1 MDEEEFRAVEP
12 FGVGRRRA
20 GEIARHF
27 VVLPVE
33 IGRIGGCIEGVLELA
48 TIARVAFEI
57 GVRNGAGEHVVRIR
71 TGHDGTIFVGRLL
84 FPSAAREEEELVV
97 GFRQSVEIRIVSNES
112 AECAFG
118 QCIVAE
124 FLIFDHAGAE
134 EGVAQQAVGFLLRL
148 GGEGNVGE
156 VVGAGV
162 RIELVLAFLAGV
174 ARGVGRRV
182 GLFAGELCGIVAYCR
197 FEGIATQSFG
207 REAVAAGSY
216 QRLDA
221 VFGGVVVALGLT
233 VGQQTVVG
241 AAPVVF
247 VATVAPL
254 PHESLFALLHS
265 GGIIEVPR
273 LVVRGAVGCG
283 RGGGQVG
290 GILSIAFVA
299 RATET
304 VVAIAAIGLFLFLE
318 HLDGVID
325 HGIAGRLG
333 HASQREQ

>member
-84 FPSAAREEEELVV
+84 FPSAARKEEKLVV

-118 QCIVAE
+118 QRIVAE
-124 FLIFDHAGAE
+124 FFVFDHAGAE
-134 EGVAQQAVGFLLRL
+134 EGVAQQAVGFLLCL
-148 GGEGNVGE
+148 GGERNVGE

-174 ARGVGRRV
+174 ARGVGRCV
-182 GLFAGELCGIVAYCR
+182 GLFAGELSGIVAYGR

-207 REAVAAGSY
+207 REAVAAGGY

-221 VFGGVVVALGLT
+221 VFGGVVVAFGLA

-254 PHESLFALLHS
+254 PHECLFALLHS

-283 RGGGQVG
+283 RGGGQVA

-299 RATET
+299 RTTET

-318 HLDGVID
+318 HLDGVVD
-325 HGIAGRLG
+325 HGIAGGFG
-333 HASQREQ
+333 HASQSEQ

>member
-1 MDEEEFRAVEP
+1 MDEEEFRAVET

-20 GEIARHF
+20 DEIARHF

-33 IGRIGGCIEGVLELA
+33 IGRIGGRIEGILKLA
-48 TIARVAFEI
+48 PIARVAFEI
-57 GVRNGAGEHVVRIR
+57 GVRNGAGEHVVGIG

-84 FPSAAREEEELVV
+84 LPSASCEEKQLVV

-134 EGVAQQAVGFLLRL
+134 EGVAQQAVGFLLCL

-162 RIELVLAFLAGV
+162 RVELVLAFLAGV

-197 FEGIATQSFG
+197 FEGVATQSFG
-207 REAVAAGSY
+207 RKAVAAGSY

-241 AAPVVF
+241 ATPVVF

-265 GGIIEVPR
+265 GGIIEIPR
-273 LVVRGAVGCG
+273 LVVRGAVG
-283 RGGGQVG
+283 
-290 GILSIAFVA
+290 
-299 RATET
+299 
-304 VVAIAAIGLFLFLE
+304 
-318 HLDGVID
+318 
-325 HGIAGRLG
+325 
-333 HASQREQ
+333 